1 MWPRMM
7 GGFWRGTQI
16 PATLRTCRSRKSR
29 IPSAVWGDRST
40 RTHIAF
46 SHRDWSITVWEPE
59 TGKQTR
65 LPRARMGTPDALA
78 FSSDNRLLAAAGIA
92 GSVTIWDI
100 ATKEA
105 LLSFQASASGSPGWA
120 RDIAFVAG
128 DSRIICRGKLFDA
141 ESGIE
146 LFDLGCESA
155 VFSADGRAAV
165 GTVDKNSI
173 RLLET
178 TLPKPTINRKR
189 QTEPKVATKEAG
201 IKPAVRTSQAPM
213 PEATTP
219 PTVKVAPKPDD
230 CAGVG
235 ENVLLTYSTDLEAF
249 HVDWYDPQRI
259 DLSEHKPSNLTGVAD
274 VEEAVTYFGELRF
287 GVEGQRGRFNLVFLD
302 SGDAT
307 FDLLVDTNGNHDLS
321 DDSRTGLAKT
331 HVVELT
337 QDNAGRKLPFAVEM
351 YFWRERGR
359 PVLGYYRHCL
369 THGFVAL
376 DGKVRPVALL
386 NETADG
392 DYGSEAYLMCVID
405 MNGDGIADGREE
417 AITHDRA
424 IYLESGNA
432 YKIAEIGADGR
443 TIRFEAAGTGMLEGR
458 VLSSDGSPIGQATVM
473 VRLGDLSTVTN
484 QDGAYDIEVA
494 ESRWTGITV
503 CADDFVPHLGGIEV
517 SAGQSTTYNVDL
529 QPVEALSGQITL
541 EVGDSYHSL
550 GNRQTFGSA
559 NLHRMAPRRY
569 DAVLL
574 SRGGDLHF
582 KSGNGICSLG
592 ELGAS
597 DLTYVTPETYS
608 TVDRWLRTVR
618 VQDGYTYVCRAS
630 RGEEGNII
638 LLRVV
643 MTTANS
649 ATMEWRYVYVRP
661 SDGSLTR
668 Q

>member
-1 MWPRMM
+1 
-7 GGFWRGTQI
+7 
-16 PATLRTCRSRKSR
+16 
-29 IPSAVWGDRST
+29 
-40 RTHIAF
+40 
-46 SHRDWSITVWEPE
+46 
-59 TGKQTR
+59 
-65 LPRARMGTPDALA
+65 
-78 FSSDNRLLAAAGIA
+78 
-92 GSVTIWDI
+92 
-100 ATKEA
+100 
-105 LLSFQASASGSPGWA
+105 
-120 RDIAFVAG
+120 
-128 DSRIICRGKLFDA
+128 
-141 ESGIE
+141 
-146 LFDLGCESA
+146 
-155 VFSADGRAAV
+155 
-165 GTVDKNSI
+165 
-173 RLLET
+173 
-178 TLPKPTINRKR
+178 
-189 QTEPKVATKEAG
+189 
-201 IKPAVRTSQAPM
+201 
-213 PEATTP
+213 
-219 PTVKVAPKPDD
+219 
-230 CAGVG
+230 
-235 ENVLLTYSTDLEAF
+235 
-249 HVDWYDPQRI
+249 
-259 DLSEHKPSNLTGVAD
+259 
-274 VEEAVTYFGELRF
+274 
-287 GVEGQRGRFNLVFLD
+287 
-302 SGDAT
+302 
-307 FDLLVDTNGNHDLS
+307 LLVDTNGNHDLS
-321 DDSRTGLAKT
+321 DDSRSGLAKT

-337 QDNAGRKLPFAVEM
+337 HDHAGCKLPFAFKT

-405 MNGDGIADGREE
+405 MNGDGVADGREE

-432 YKIAEIGADGR
+432 YKIAKIGKDGR
-443 TIRFEAAGTGMLEGR
+443 TIRFEAAETGTLEGR
-458 VLSSDGSPIGQATVM
+458 VLSGDDGSPIGQAIVM
-473 VRLGDLSTVTN
+473 VSPGDLSTVTN
-484 QDGAYDIEVA
+484 RDGRYDIEVA
-494 ESRWTGITV
+494 EGRWAGITV
-503 CADDFVPHLGGIEV
+503 CADGFVPHLGGVGI
-517 SAGQSTTYNVDL
+517 SAGQSTTCDVDL

-541 EVGDSYHSL
+541 EVGDSYHFL

-597 DLTYVTPETYS
+597 DLTDVTPETYS